1 MKKVGFAFLLYEKLH
16 NQLILKQF
24 FDKLKNQHG
33 CDIHAVAHTKNN
45 AKFDCVFDIDFI
57 DSIETSWCDPSCVK
71 ASIMLFEKL
80 FEQGCEVVYLMSDG
94 MIPLDNCAEFI
105 AKNNTTTFKLQT
117 NDFEKLNTEQIA
129 HRICN
134 WAWTSDEVR
143 RMLPYNRFDK
153 QVMFFCITSYDFEK
167 CRGWFDQIRPSHKEN
182 LQYSVM
188 DEYFWV
194 NAMKLSGL
202 SYQNNYKYIYMNSD
216 QSKTQSETFKKI
228 PDDVYKN
235 FMFLRKIYLDD
246 KS

>member
-1 MKKVGFAFLLYEKLH
+1 MKKVGFAFLLYDQLH
-16 NQLILKQF
+16 NQPILNDLFIDLTRK
-24 FDKLKNQHG
+24 HG
-33 CDIHAVAHTKNN
+33 CDVRCVAHTKRN
-45 AKFDCVFDIDFI
+45 ARFKCTFNIEYI
-57 DSIETSWCDPSCVK
+57 DSIDTDWSGPSLVK
-71 ASIMLFEKL
+71 ACDIMFQFLFD
-80 FEQGCEVVYLMSDG
+80 QGCDIVYLMSDG
-94 MIPLDNCAEFI
+94 MIPLQHTAKFI
-105 AKNNTTTFKLQT
+105 ASNDKTTFKLQT

-167 CRGWFDQIRPSHKEN
+167 CRGWFDQISPSHKEN

-202 SYQNNYKYIYMNSD
+202 SYQNNHKYIYVNND